1 MSAMFRFT
9 AAGVL
14 LLSMGAA
21 YAAPTAGPIEIYS
34 KGSVK
39 PLPVPEIRED
49 PNKNGNIQIRNVSTP
64 TLEIF
69 RPAAGTANGAA
80 VIVAPG
86 GGFVTLDYD
95 NEGTQV
101 AQRLAQQ
108 GVTAF
113 VLKYRPHQ
121 TPADFEQ
128 MMAEHMV
135 EMELLFQRVKT
146 KMPQEVP
153 IFPGEKLAEQDAA
166 QAVQLVRARAS
177 EWGIDPKRVGF
188 VGFSAG
194 SFLAVDL
201 AIGAKA
207 SRPDFVGLIYGG
219 LRTPVPN
226 DAPPAFIAAAADDP
240 MLPDDAIQTY
250 AAWKAA
256 GREAELHVY
265 QTGGHGFGMGTS
277 GATSDHWF
285 DQFSAWMRARGFMKA
300 PATPSVP

>member
-1 MSAMFRFT
+1 MRVMFRFS
-9 AAGVL
+9 AAGLL
-14 LLSMGAA
+14 LLSMGSAF
-21 YAAPTAGPIEIYS
+21 AAPSAGLIEIYP

-69 RPAAGTANGAA
+69 RPAPGTANGAA

-101 AQRLAQQ
+101 ARRLAQQ

-121 TPADFEQ
+121 SPADFDK

-135 EMELLFQRVKT
+135 TMDVLFERVKT

-153 IFPGEKLAEQDAA
+153 IFPGEDLAKQDAA
-166 QAVQLVRARAS
+166 QAVRFVRARAG
-177 EWGIDPKRVGF
+177 EWGIDSKRVGF

-194 SFLAVDL
+194 SFLAVNL
-201 AIGAKA
+201 AIGEEA
-207 SRPDFVGLIYGG
+207 SRPDFVGFIYGG

-240 MLPDDAIQTY
+240 MLPDDAIQIY
-250 AAWKAA
+250 AAWRAA

-265 QTGGHGFGMGTS
+265 QTGGHGFGMGKT
-277 GATSDHWF
+277 GATSDYWF
-285 DQFSAWMRARGFMKA
+285 DQFSAWMRARGFTKA
-300 PATPSVP
+300 SAAQSAP